1 MSDSWQFLLS
11 LLAAVLIAYAVIL
24 LLGMSVWA
32 YRDIKQRTHDGWAQA
47 FAVGMVVLFN
57 IPGLILYLI
66 LRPNETL
73 TETYER
79 RLETEALLRELPE
92 QRACSRC
99 DRVAREDFLL
109 CPHCRT
115 VLREPCLGCGRT
127 LELEWS
133 ICPYCGA
140 QGPQSIRI
148 GATASAPQSAAPPPV
163 LPREPSEPTTD
174 GAAEPPA
181 KKPKRAASRTSRSSY
196 DPTEVS

>member
-1 MSDSWQFLLS
+1 MSDTSQFLLS
-11 LLAAVLIAYAVIL
+11 LLGAVLIAYAVIL
-24 LLGMSVWA
+24 LLGMGVWA

-57 IPGLILYLI
+57 VLGLVLYLI

-79 RLETEALLRELPE
+79 RLETEALLRDLPE

-127 LELEWS
+127 LELEWA

-140 QGPQSIRI
+140 QGPQSIRS
-148 GATASAPQSAAPPPV
+148 GATASAPAPV
-163 LPREPSEPTTD
+163 LQQQTELPTD
-174 GAAEPPA
+174 GASEAS
-181 KKPKRAASRTSRSSY
+181 KRKPKRAAGRTSQSSY

>member
-1 MSDSWQFLLS
+1 MSDTSQFLLS
-11 LLAAVLIAYAVIL
+11 LLGAVLIAYAVIL
-24 LLGMSVWA
+24 LLGMGVWA

-57 IPGLILYLI
+57 ILGLVLYLI

-99 DRVAREDFLL
+99 DRVARDDFLL

-127 LELEWS
+127 LELEWA

-140 QGPQSIRI
+140 QGPQSIRS
-148 GATASAPQSAAPPPV
+148 GATASAPPPV
-163 LPREPSEPTTD
+163 LQQQTELPTD
-174 GAAEPPA
+174 GASEAS
-181 KKPKRAASRTSRSSY
+181 KGKPKRAAGTTSQSSY

>member
-1 MSDSWQFLLS
+1 MSDTWQFLLS

-24 LLGMSVWA
+24 LLGMGVWA

-79 RLETEALLRELPE
+79 RLETEALLRELPQ
-92 QRACSRC
+92 QRTCSRC
-99 DRVAREDFLL
+99 GRVAREDFLI

-133 ICPYCGA
+133 ACPYCGA

-148 GATASAPQSAAPPPV
+148 GATASAPASAPPPV
-163 LPREPSEPTTD
+163 LQQEPPTD
-174 GAAEPPA
+174 GASDPPA
-181 KKPKRAASRTSRSSY
+181 KKAKRAASRTSQSSY